1 MKYNQNMNTSSL
13 IDHPYY
19 APLPR
24 RTLNI
29 AHRGGGGLWPQNT
42 MFAFQHAVE
51 LGADVLEMDIH
62 TSEDGI
68 LVVIH
73 DDIVDER
80 TNGTGPV
87 HSLTLKELKALD
99 AGYTWTADNGKTF
112 PFRGQGITIP
122 TLEEVFTA
130 FPQMHMNIDM
140 KQVDP
145 PLVDRFEALITKYH
159 MEDKV
164 LAAAFQ
170 TENVNSFRR
179 LKPDMVMAACQSE
192 TIKFLLSLTLG
203 TWRSYKPVGRV
214 FQIPEQN
221 GIIKVLTPKFVQ
233 AAHALGMRVDV
244 WTVDDE
250 ADMRRMIK
258 MGVDGLISDRP
269 DIVKKVLKE

>member
-1 MKYNQNMNTSSL
+1 MNNSSL
-13 IDHPYY
+13 LDHPYY

-42 MFAFQHAVE
+42 MFAYQHAVE

-62 TSEDGI
+62 TSSDGV

-73 DDIVDER
+73 DDVVDER
-80 TNGTGPV
+80 TNGRGPI
-87 HSLTLKELKALD
+87 HTLTLKELKALD
-99 AGYTWTADNGKTF
+99 AGYTWTADHGKTF

-122 TLEEVFTA
+122 TLEEVFVA
-130 FPQMHMNIDM
+130 YPQMHLNIDM

-145 PLVDRFEALITKYH
+145 PLVDKLEYLISKYH

-179 LKPDMVMAACQSE
+179 LKPEMVTAACQSE
-192 TIKFLLSLTLG
+192 TIKFLLKLSFG
-203 TWRSYKPVGRV
+203 AWRSYKPAGRV

-221 GIIKVLTPKFVQ
+221 GIIRVLTPQFVK

-244 WTVDDE
+244 WTVDKE
-250 ADMRRMIK
+250 EDMRRMIK

-269 DIVKKVLKE
+269 DIVKKVLEE